1 MNCYKNAN
9 WPNENKGEIDNA
21 IKSCLEVFFSICIYH
36 LLKIPFYCKCLI
48 LYFQQKFD
56 NKDKVLEGV
65 MNKRYRKIKKLG
77 EGAQGTVFE
86 VEDLQ
91 ENNRK

>member
-1 MNCYKNAN
+1 
-9 WPNENKGEIDNA
+9 
-21 IKSCLEVFFSICIYH
+21 
-36 LLKIPFYCKCLI
+36 
-48 LYFQQKFD
+48 
-56 NKDKVLEGV
+56 

>member
-1 MNCYKNAN
+1 
-9 WPNENKGEIDNA
+9 
-21 IKSCLEVFFSICIYH
+21 L
-36 LLKIPFYCKCLI
+36 
-48 LYFQQKFD
+48 D